1 MTEIELIEITEPVSL
16 SDDATWEMYGDI
28 TWEELADEIRKQGE

>member
-1 MTEIELIEITEPVSL
+1 MIEPILIEEPIVI